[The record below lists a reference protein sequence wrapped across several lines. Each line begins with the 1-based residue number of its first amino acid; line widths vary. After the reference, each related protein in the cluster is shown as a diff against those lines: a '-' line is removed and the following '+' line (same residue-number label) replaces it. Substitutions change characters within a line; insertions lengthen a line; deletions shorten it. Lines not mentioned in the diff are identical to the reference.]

1 MVEEGHMF
9 SAMMIGMF
17 FENLRNRPG
26 FSLVFC
32 RWDFA
37 AKCNVSLCLHWNEL
51 SGERYGEPD
60 GFVCRA
66 TESKC

>member
-1 MVEEGHMF
+1 MF
-9 SAMMIGMF
+9 SAVMIGMF

-26 FSLVFC
+26 FSAVFC

-37 AKCNVSLCLHWNEL
+37 AKCNVSLCPHWNEL
-51 SGERYGEPD
+51 SREGYGEPG

-66 TESKC
+66 TEDRC